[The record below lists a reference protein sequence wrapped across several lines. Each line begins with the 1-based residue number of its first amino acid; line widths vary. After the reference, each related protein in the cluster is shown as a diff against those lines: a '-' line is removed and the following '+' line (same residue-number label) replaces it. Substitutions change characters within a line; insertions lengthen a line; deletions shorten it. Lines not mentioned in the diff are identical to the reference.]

1 MDHFADR
8 LKAAVDRV
16 GSPVCVGLDPVLER
30 LPKAVHG
37 DAPTQWIESFCHG
50 VIDAVSGQVAMV
62 KPQLAC
68 FERYGSA
75 GWAVYERV
83 VAHARAAGLLVL
95 ADAKRGDIGISAA
108 HYAAGL
114 LEGDHAADAVTVNPY
129 LGPDTLEP
137 FVDAAARL
145 GGGVFALVRTSN
157 PGSAALQNLTLSDGR
172 TVAQAVADAVRV
184 LGQGHVGACGE
195 SLLGA
200 VVGAT
205 QAEDAAA
212 LRERMPEQVFLLPG
226 YGAQGA
232 TAGDVR
238 AAFHEKREEET
249 LPRGAI
255 VTASRSVIYA
265 FDDDTADWRSAVRAA
280 AEGFAREVREA
291 VSR

>member
-1 MDHFADR
+1 MQHFADR
-8 LKAAVDRV
+8 LNNAVDRI

-30 LPKAVHG
+30 LPAAVG
-37 DAPTQWIESFCHG
+37 WDSPTQRIEAFCHG
-50 VIDAVSGQVAMV
+50 VIEAVSGQVAMV

-108 HYAAGL
+108 HYAAAL
-114 LEGDHAADAVTVNPY
+114 LEGEHAADAMTVNPY

-137 FVDAAARL
+137 FVDTAARV

-157 PGSAALQNLTLSDGR
+157 PGSDALQALQLADGR
-172 TVAQAVADAVRV
+172 TVAQAVADTVRE
-184 LGQGHVGACGE
+184 LGRPHVGRCGE

-205 QAEDAAA
+205 KADDAAA
-212 LRERMPEQVFLLPG
+212 LRKRMPEQVFLLPG

-232 TAGDVR
+232 TADDVR
-238 AAFHEKREEET
+238 ASFHENREGEP

-265 FDDDTADWRSAVRAA
+265 FDEHAKDWPDAVGAA
-280 AEGFAREVREA
+280 AQRFASEVREA
-291 VSR
+291 LLR